1 MYHSIRRGLKRKE
14 PGQDPELGDY
24 QAGVNQF
31 QAAVRKRESM
41 RLKLQMNSAPG
52 ILEKELMNKMKV
64 EDSVCQVCCMWC
76 NCSPASVSLTVPP
89 CQGIAKFLAACKNE
103 TQSLEAAKNLQL
115 GQLRLDMLKFEL
127 NKLRRGRGSPVR
139 KQGNPS
145 YAAVSLSDIRL
156 PLLWRPRDHMQV

>member
-1 MYHSIRRGLKRKE
+1 
-14 PGQDPELGDY
+14 
-24 QAGVNQF
+24 
-31 QAAVRKRESM
+31 M

-64 EDSVCQVCCMWC
+64 EESV
-76 NCSPASVSLTVPP
+76 
-89 CQGIAKFLAACKNE
+89 CQGIAKFLVACKNE

-115 GQLRLDMLKFEL
+115 GQLRMDMLKFEL

-145 YAAVSLSDIRL
+145 YAAVSLSDLRL
-156 PLLWRPRDHMQV
+156 PLLWRPRDHMQVRIEAWQGNCN

>member
-1 MYHSIRRGLKRKE
+1 M
-14 PGQDPELGDY
+14 PGMC
-24 QAGVNQF
+24 AGVGT
-31 QAAVRKRESM
+31 R
-41 RLKLQMNSAPG
+41 
-52 ILEKELMNKMKV
+52 
-64 EDSVCQVCCMWC
+64 
-76 NCSPASVSLTVPP
+76 VSLPVTVLSL

-115 GQLRLDMLKFEL
+115 GQLRLDMLKFEV

-156 PLLWRPRDHMQV
+156 PLLWRPRDHMQVGGLGRSRARAGSPLS

>member
-1 MYHSIRRGLKRKE
+1 MTSNNSHLLLYKLSGE
-14 PGQDPELGDY
+14 Y

-64 EDSVCQVCCMWC
+64 EESV
-76 NCSPASVSLTVPP
+76 
-89 CQGIAKFLAACKNE
+89 CQGIAKFLVACKNE

-115 GQLRLDMLKFEL
+115 GQLRMDMLKFEL

-145 YAAVSLSDIRL
+145 YAAVSLSDLRL
-156 PLLWRPRDHMQV
+156 PLLWRPRDHMQVRTEAWQGNCN

>member
-1 MYHSIRRGLKRKE
+1 M
-14 PGQDPELGDY
+14 PG
-24 QAGVNQF
+24 
-31 QAAVRKRESM
+31 M
-41 RLKLQMNSAPG
+41 
-52 ILEKELMNKMKV
+52 
-64 EDSVCQVCCMWC
+64 SVG
-76 NCSPASVSLTVPP
+76 NVSRISFRVTVPL

-156 PLLWRPRDHMQV
+156 PLLWRPRDHMQVGLSRE

>member
-1 MYHSIRRGLKRKE
+1 
-14 PGQDPELGDY
+14 
-24 QAGVNQF
+24 
-31 QAAVRKRESM
+31 
-41 RLKLQMNSAPG
+41 MNSAPG
-52 ILEKELMNKMKV
+52 IMEKELMNKMKV
-64 EDSVCQVCCMWC
+64 EESVCQVWVNLSRISIC
-76 NCSPASVSLTVPP
+76 LTVPI

-156 PLLWRPRDHMQV
+156 PLLWRPRDHMQVRR